1 MRMPVQTLR
10 DVSRAGICPVIYTF
24 HYTWVPLGVNSLAS
38 RHCQIFDGELCCEA
52 DSILFVFSRVCFFI
66 HILKEAYFLLVKSA

>member
-1 MRMPVQTLR
+1 MRMPVQTLH
-10 DVSRAGICPVIYTF
+10 VLSTAGICPVIYTL

-52 DSILFVFSRVCFFI
+52 DILFVFSRMCFFI
-66 HILKEAYFLLVKSA
+66 YILNEAYFFAS